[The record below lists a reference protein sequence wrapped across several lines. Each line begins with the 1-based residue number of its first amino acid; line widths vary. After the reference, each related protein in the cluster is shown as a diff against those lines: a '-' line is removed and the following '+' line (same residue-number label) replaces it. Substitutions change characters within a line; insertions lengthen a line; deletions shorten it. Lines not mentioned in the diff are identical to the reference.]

1 MANETRRIILK
12 KGVGVPTVPASND
25 HTDGTWLSTDIY
37 VNEFYQNTTTGYIY
51 TRHNSGI
58 VRLQDELVNTVNI
71 RSVNGQ
77 SLVGSGDVTIA
88 APFIPYLLS
97 TEINRGY
104 RFTVNSTAVI
114 SENTIAGTTTG
125 TATAQ
130 TPATTNVQT
139 QQLALKYGVSTP
151 AANGVC
157 AYRSTQAYAMISA
170 GFRFVVGF
178 GVSDTAYNSGAR
190 QFYGVTA
197 STTNLGI
204 SSTVTVES
212 QVSIIGIGSDAA
224 DTNLQLFYNDGTGT
238 ATKIDLGV
246 NFPANR
252 TAGAASTDFFTFEL
266 YNAESSSNVLYK
278 ATSLATDTVVQ
289 GTLTTNL
296 PTNTMLSFQAIRT
309 SGATSNACSFNLS
322 QLSLNTL

>member
-1 MANETRRIILK
+1 MVNETRRIILK

-25 HTDGTWLSTDIY
+25 HTDGTWLATDIY
-37 VNEFYQNTTTGYIY
+37 LNEFYQNTTTGYIY
-51 TRHNSGI
+51 TRHSGGI

-71 RSVNGQ
+71 KSVNGQ
-77 SLVGSGDVTIA
+77 SLVGSGDITIS

-104 RFTVNSTAVI
+104 RFSVNSTAII
-114 SENTIAGTTTG
+114 SENTVAGTTTG
-125 TATAQ
+125 TATAV

-139 QQLALKYGVSTP
+139 QQLALKFGVSTP

-157 AYRSTQAYAMISA
+157 AYRSTQAYAMITN

-178 GVSDTAYNSGAR
+178 GHSDTALNTGAR
-190 QFYGVTA
+190 QFYGVTS

-204 SSTVTVES
+204 SSTVTVLQ
-212 QVSIIGIGSDAA
+212 QVNIIGIGSDST
-224 DTNLQLFYNDGTGT
+224 DTNLQIFYNDATGN
-238 ATKIDLGV
+238 ASKIDLGA

-252 TAGAASTDFFTFEL
+252 NASPSTDFFTLEL
-266 YNAESSSNVLYK
+266 YNERGSSDVLYK
-278 ATSLATDTVVQ
+278 AVSLATNTVMQ
-289 GTLTTNL
+289 GTLTTDI

-309 SGATSNACSFNLS
+309 SGSSSNACSFHIS

>member
-37 VNEFYQNTTTGYIY
+37 KNEFYQNTSTGYIY
-51 TRHNSGI
+51 TRNDSGI

-71 RSVNGQ
+71 KSVNGQ
-77 SLVGSGDVTIA
+77 SLVGSGDITIS

-114 SENTIAGTTTG
+114 SENTVAGTTTG

-130 TPATTNVQT
+130 TPAITNTQT

-157 AYRSTQAYAMISA
+157 AYRSTQAYAMISN

-204 SSTVTVES
+204 SSTVTVEQ

-224 DTNLQLFYNDGTGT
+224 DTNLQIFHNDGTGT
-238 ATKIDLGV
+238 ATKIDLGA

-252 TAGAASTDFFTFEL
+252 TSGAASTDFFTLEL
-266 YNAESSSNVLYK
+266 FNEESSSNVLYK
-278 ATSLATDTVVQ
+278 ATSLATNTVVQ

-296 PTNTMLSFQAIRT
+296 PTSTMLSFQAIRT
-309 SGATSNACSFNLS
+309 SGASSNACSFNLS

>member
-1 MANETRRIILK
+1 MVNETRRIILK
-12 KGVGVPTVPASND
+12 KGIGVPTVPASND
-25 HTDGTWLSTDIY
+25 HTDGTWLATDIY
-37 VNEFYQNTTTGYIY
+37 LNEFYQNTTTGYIY
-51 TRHNSGI
+51 TRNSGGI

-71 RSVNGQ
+71 KSVNGQ
-77 SLVGSGDVTIA
+77 SLVGSGDITIS

-139 QQLALKYGVSTP
+139 QQLALRYGVSTP

-157 AYRSTQAYAMISA
+157 AYRSTQAYAMIST

-224 DTNLQLFYNDGTGT
+224 DTNLQLFYNDATGT

-266 YNAESSSNVLYK
+266 YNAEGSSTVLYK
-278 ATSLATDTVVQ
+278 ATSLVNNAVSQ

-296 PTNTMLSFQAIRT
+296 PTLTMLSFQAIRT
-309 SGATSNACSFNLS
+309 SGSSSNACSFNLS

>member
-37 VNEFYQNTTTGYIY
+37 KNEFYQNTSTGYIY

-71 RSVNGQ
+71 KSVNGQ
-77 SLVGSGDVTIA
+77 SLVGSGDITIS

-130 TPATTNVQT
+130 TPATTNTQT

-157 AYRSTQAYAMISA
+157 AYRSTQAYAMISN

-178 GVSDTAYNSGAR
+178 GVSDSAYNSGAR

-224 DTNLQLFYNDGTGT
+224 DTNLQIFYNDGTGT
-238 ATKIDLGV
+238 ATKIDLGA

-252 TAGAASTDFFTFEL
+252 TAGAASTDFFTLEL
-266 YNAESSSNVLYK
+266 FNEESSSNVLYK
-278 ATSLATDTVVQ
+278 ATSLATNTVVQ

-296 PTNTMLSFQAIRT
+296 PTATMLSFQAIRT
-309 SGATSNACSFNLS
+309 SGASSNACSFNLS